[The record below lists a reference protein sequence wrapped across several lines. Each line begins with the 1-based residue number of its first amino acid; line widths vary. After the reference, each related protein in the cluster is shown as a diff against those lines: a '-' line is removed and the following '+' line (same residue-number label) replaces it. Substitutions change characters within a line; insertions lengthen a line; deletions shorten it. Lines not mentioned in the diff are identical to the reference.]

1 MCESVESWLCVLR
14 SCFQTNSDAR
24 ERDEAASVCVCVCVL
39 RQSAKNAFPWHKSE
53 RGVVGLVGESRL
65 LCRNSSRR
73 LWFGLLTDLSNDD
86 SYQCLLLVVKD
97 DVVVVVDDNGGVG
110 VDDTV
115 TVVFPL
121 ALTLNLPH
129 TQSMSFLFF
138 VGLSVDDD
146 DDDDGVVLLVAAAAV
161 LVLVVVAVDSNLFPV
176 QPHSV
181 HTQQHTSKRRKTN
194 KVLRFGLFGPIRT
207 PGL

>member
-1 MCESVESWLCVLR
+1 M
-14 SCFQTNSDAR
+14 R
-24 ERDEAASVCVCVCVL
+24 ERETKLLLSVCVCVL

-146 DDDDGVVLLVAAAAV
+146 DDDDDDGVVLLVVVAAV